1 MTRGPRGQWLL
12 LRDFRKATRFTRPG
26 VDATTAVRRLA
37 RGQGSPRRTA
47 LAVKKDLL
55 DAYQARLLDELEE
68 ATVADER
75 GFTTRRAEAAAIAA
89 GYFQILARRVRRP
102 AGCRGAHRSP

>member
-1 MTRGPRGQWLL
+1 M
-12 LRDFRKATRFTRPG
+12 
-26 VDATTAVRRLA
+26 
-37 RGQGSPRRTA
+37 
-47 LAVKKDLL
+47 KKDLL

-89 GYFQILARRVRRP
+89 GYFEILRAEY
-102 AGCRGAHRSP
+102 ADQRGAAELTEAREAFAAGADGGHRRQPRRLR